1 MKLTDAQFEQL
12 LRGINPQRVST
23 FKKGGKEFGYVEAY
37 EIRAHLIRLFGP
49 VAWSE
54 EVTAMELVF
63 EDQNKDG
70 KWTICYRA
78 AVRLSIGDAVYTE
91 WATGDAQ
98 NQPSRADAHDLAVKT
113 AQSQAFKRCAMNLG
127 DQFGLSLYRKGSKAP
142 LVLRTLAW
150 TPPEQEPN
158 TDDVTSHITET
169 LPAED
174 SDTETPARE
183 VSSPVPAQTPPAN
196 PPASDPAD
204 PMVRVRTLTTF
215 RKGAPPDERMRGVR
229 EAMAVAI
236 EHGLAQTPTQAG
248 VTLGAWL
255 TAELQRAHQELA
267 QVAS

>member
-12 LRGINPQRVST
+12 LKGINPQRVST
-23 FKKGGKEFGYVEAY
+23 FKKAGKEYGYVEAY

-54 EVTAMELVF
+54 DVTAMELVF

-70 KWTICYRA
+70 KWTVCYRA
-78 AVRLSIGDAVYTE
+78 AVRLTIGDATYTE

-142 LVLRTLAW
+142 LVVRTLVW
-150 TPPEQEPN
+150 SPPEQEEPN
-158 TDDVTSHITET
+158 TDDVTSHITEA
-169 LPAED
+169 LPPE
-174 SDTETPARE
+174 SESETPPRE
-183 VSSPVPAQTPPAN
+183 VSSPMPAQPASAAPPA
-196 PPASDPAD
+196 ADD
-204 PMVRVRTLTTF
+204 PMAKVRSLTTF
-215 RKGAPPDERMRGVR
+215 RKDAPPDERMRGVR

-255 TAELQRAHQELA
+255 TAELQKAHQELA